1 MSNAP
6 AVCPISNR
14 LLSPDVGE
22 GWTRVEQVTS
32 EGKRYTSSWHS
43 PVKPTRYGFR
53 GGRGY
58 RRRYRAFQRQRLILQ
73 EEGKIPSD
81 LRRWLTTRN

>member
-22 GWTRVEQVTS
+22 GWTRVEKVTS

-43 PVKPTRYGFR
+43 PVKRTRWGNE
-53 GGRGY
+53 GGTAYLRQY
-58 RRRYRAFQRQRLILQ
+58 HADRRQNLILQ
-73 EEGKIPSD
+73 EEGKIPSE
-81 LRRWLTTRN
+81 LGRWLTTRK